1 MDNKK
6 IIVSSEHEG
15 ERIDV
20 FVSSVREDISRSL
33 AQTLIR
39 EEKILING
47 SITKVSTRVHENQEI
62 EIPNNVEKEV
72 DKDLIAEDIPVDIIY
87 EDEDILVINKP
98 KNMVVHPA
106 VGNTTG
112 TLVNAIL
119 GKTKLSSYNGEFRPG
134 IVHRLDKDTTGVLV
148 IAKNNVAHQKI
159 AEQIQNRET
168 KKIYIAL
175 VKGIIKEDNGVID
188 LPIGRHQTDRKKMAV
203 VKEGKQAITNFK
215 VLKRLD
221 GYTLIEIELKTG
233 RTHQIRVHMSHIGH
247 PVVGDQVYSNGKN
260 PFGATSQMLHAYKL
274 GFKHPRTGEWVE
286 FVAPLPKEL
295 QNLTSH
301 L

>member
-1 MDNKK
+1 MDNQE
-6 IIVSSEHEG
+6 IIVTKEHDG
-15 ERIDV
+15 ERIDA
-20 FVSSVREDISRSL
+20 FVSNVVENFSRSL
-33 AQTLIR
+33 AQSFIK
-39 EEKILING
+39 EEKILIDG
-47 SITKVSTRVHENQEI
+47 KVVKVSTKVREGQKVKVPI
-62 EIPNNVEKEV
+62 KAEKEV
-72 DKDLIAEDIPVDIIY
+72 SESLIAEDIPIDILY
-87 EDEDILVINKP
+87 EDDDILVINKP

-106 VGNTTG
+106 VGNKTG

-119 GKTKLSSYNGEFRPG
+119 GKTQLSNYNGEFRPG

-148 IAKNNVAHQKI
+148 VAKNNMAHQNI

-175 VKGIIKEDNGVID
+175 VRGLIKEDNGVID
-188 LPIGRHQTDRKKMAV
+188 LPIGRHPTDRKKMAV
-203 VKEGKQAITNFK
+203 VKEGKQALTHFK

-247 PVVGDQVYSNGKN
+247 PVVGDNVYSSGKN

-274 GFKHPRTGEWVE
+274 GFKHPKTGEWME
-286 FVAPLPKEL
+286 FTAPLPKEFEKIM
-295 QNLTSH
+295 
-301 L
+301 